1 MFKFTSSEIRDLI
14 IAFIVISLCFAIVNG
29 GRDSN
34 AILSIL
40 PIVMVGVGAGFILHE
55 LGHKFV
61 SMKYGYWAEF
71 KLWPQGLIFALIT
84 SFFGFVF
91 AAPGAVYTY
100 ANYMTDEING
110 KISIAGPVVNIILAL
125 VFLAI
130 ATAIYPSAFYSENY
144 ALAFIICSVGYSI
157 NSFLAVFNLLP
168 IGNLDGS
175 KVLTWNFGIW
185 IITIAIA
192 GILTLMSMTMGVKS
206 IVRLILG
213 ILEMSEEI
221 TYFKGTHRVI
231 APKKTIEINENKIK
245 TAGITRIADITDLDR
260 IGMPVFTAIRPTAED
275 GAISIY
281 GGKGISKSHA
291 KASAMMEGFERYS
304 AEKQDSD
311 NSIIA
316 TTDEISEKGNYIDP
330 KSLNLNQKLEKED
343 LSNWQ
348 LEWNL
353 AHDLISGED
362 FYVPSNAVYHPYTH
376 DSAKSLFKSNT
387 NGLASGNIL
396 EEAILHGMLEVI
408 ERDAWSIFELTHK
421 NYSQIDLDKH

>member
-1 MFKFTSSEIRDLI
+1 MFRFTSSEVRDLI

-29 GRDSN
+29 GRDAN

-110 KISIAGPVVNIILAL
+110 KISIAGPIVNIILAL

-130 ATAIYPSAFYSENY
+130 ATAVYKSALYSETS
-144 ALAFIICSVGYSI
+144 LLIFIICAIGYSI

-175 KVLTWNFGIW
+175 KVLHWNFGIW

-192 GILTLMSMTMGVKS
+192 AIMTLASRTIGVENMA
-206 IVRLILG
+206 RLILG
-213 ILEMSEEI
+213 M
-221 TYFKGTHRVI
+221 
-231 APKKTIEINENKIK
+231 
-245 TAGITRIADITDLDR
+245 
-260 IGMPVFTAIRPTAED
+260 
-275 GAISIY
+275 
-281 GGKGISKSHA
+281 
-291 KASAMMEGFERYS
+291 
-304 AEKQDSD
+304 
-311 NSIIA
+311 
-316 TTDEISEKGNYIDP
+316 
-330 KSLNLNQKLEKED
+330 
-343 LSNWQ
+343 
-348 LEWNL
+348 
-353 AHDLISGED
+353 
-362 FYVPSNAVYHPYTH
+362 
-376 DSAKSLFKSNT
+376 
-387 NGLASGNIL
+387 
-396 EEAILHGMLEVI
+396 
-408 ERDAWSIFELTHK
+408 
-421 NYSQIDLDKH
+421 